1 MRSTPTFTYEGTHVA
16 VASHPEFRDRTVT
29 MNGFS
34 KAYSMT
40 ARRVGYL
47 CAPKAI
53 SELALKIH
61 QYVMLCAP
69 IMGQMAAIEALKSG
83 EEEKNAMVREY
94 RHRRNFFVEGLNR
107 AGLPCHLPRGAF
119 YAFPSVAS
127 TGLSDQEFA
136 ERLLTEKQVAV
147 VPGSV
152 FGEPGKIT

>member
-1 MRSTPTFTYEGTHVA
+1 MGIDEIDAIADVVVDHDLLVISDEVYSELTYEGTHVA
-16 VASHPEFRDRTVT
+16 VASHPETRDRTVT
-29 MNGFS
+29 LNGFS

-40 ARRVGYL
+40 GWRVGYL
-47 CAPKAI
+47 CAPKPI

-107 AGLPCHLPRGAF
+107 AGSSLPPSQGSILCLP
-119 YAFPSVAS
+119 
-127 TGLSDQEFA
+127 
-136 ERLLTEKQVAV
+136 
-147 VPGSV
+147 
-152 FGEPGKIT
+152 FGGVNRAL